1 MSSANNDYEEKRNFI
16 RMFVDAQVVITDPE
30 TGETYQ
36 GDSKNLSGDGV
47 MFITEQQF
55 KENQILNVDIRSEQS
70 KLAPLS
76 AQFEV
81 VRVKPVNGGEYEVA
95 GKISSVK

>member
-16 RMFVDAQVVITDPE
+16 RMFVDAKVIITDPVSGQSFE
-30 TGETYQ
+30 

-47 MFITEQQF
+47 MFTTDKKFE
-55 KENQILNVDIRSEQS
+55 ENQVLNVDIRSEQS
-70 KLAPLS
+70 KLAPLM

-81 VRVKPVNGGEYEVA
+81 VRVKELGGGAYEIA
-95 GKISSVK
+95 GKISSVQ